1 MLGFQSEHGKRE
13 TVAVRILLVEDEPE
27 LRATLAGRLIAEGF
41 VVDHFGTLG
50 EAIEAVM
57 IAEYRAV
64 LLDRRLPDG
73 DGLSLLP
80 VLRTRPS
87 PPPVLVLTAMD
98 DVPDRVAGLDAGA
111 EDYLIKPF
119 AFAELSARLRVLMRR
134 SGGAGRADQVV
145 VGRLEYDLASRAP
158 AVSGTSLA
166 LPRREL
172 AVLDALVRRAG
183 RIVMREHL
191 EAQVY
196 GFDDEISS
204 NALEAH
210 ISRLRRRLSEAGAG
224 VVLHGVRGV
233 GYMLRA
239 S

>member
-1 MLGFQSEHGKRE
+1 MR
-13 TVAVRILLVEDEPE
+13 VLLVEDEPE
-27 LRATLAGRLIAEGF
+27 LGATLAARLNGEGF
-41 VVDHFGTLG
+41 VVDHMSSLG

-57 IAEYRAV
+57 GADYRAV

-80 VLRTRPS
+80 VIRTRKS
-87 PPPVLVLTAMD
+87 PPPVIVLTAMD

-111 EDYLIKPF
+111 EDYLLKPF
-119 AFAELSARLRVLMRR
+119 AYAELLARLRVLLRR
-134 SGGAGRADQVV
+134 SGVEALANRVTL
-145 VGRLEYDLASRAP
+145 GRLEYDLSAREPSVA
-158 AVSGTSLA
+158 GTSLV

-172 AVLDALVRRAG
+172 AILDTLMRRAG
-183 RIVMREHL
+183 RVVLREHL

-210 ISRLRRRLSEAGAG
+210 VSRLRRRLADARAG
-224 VVLHGVRGV
+224 VILHGVRGV
-233 GYMLRA
+233 GYMLRVA
-239 S
+239 

>member
-1 MLGFQSEHGKRE
+1 MTAL
-13 TVAVRILLVEDEPE
+13 RILLVEDEPE
-27 LRATLAGRLIAEGF
+27 IRTSLAARLTANGF

-50 EAIEAVM
+50 SAIEAVM
-57 IAEYRAV
+57 GAEYRAV

-87 PPPVLVLTAMD
+87 SPPVIVISALD

-119 AFAELSARLRVLMRR
+119 AFEELVARLRVLLRR
-134 SGGAGRADQVV
+134 AGSTEAAPCVS
-145 VGRLEYDLASRAP
+145 VGRLEYDLAARESKVAGKP
-158 AVSGTSLA
+158 LP

-172 AVLDALVRRAG
+172 AIMDALIRRAG
-183 RIVMREHL
+183 RVVMREHL
-191 EAQVY
+191 QDQVY
-196 GFDDEISS
+196 GYDEEISS

-210 ISRLRRRLSEAGAG
+210 ISRLRKRLADAGAG

-239 S
+239 A